1 MAQGRVLR
9 GLPARVPGRP
19 VRNRWDCAMKDIEE
33 KTDTCRLGRGG
44 GMDKDLTG
52 HARQSCGC
60 KRPSRICPIA
70 WIVATRRARRDLQA
84 APGCGSTACWKLGRA
99 SWRGRGVQVG

>member
-1 MAQGRVLR
+1 
-9 GLPARVPGRP
+9 
-19 VRNRWDCAMKDIEE
+19 MKDIEE

-84 APGCGSTACWKLGRA
+84 APGCGSPACWKRA
-99 SWRGRGVQVG
+99 LPRSEEHKAELQSLMRKPYAVCCLKKKTTQHSTS

>member
-1 MAQGRVLR
+1 
-9 GLPARVPGRP
+9 
-19 VRNRWDCAMKDIEE
+19 MKDIEE

-84 APGCGSTACWKLGRA
+84 APGCGSPACWKPALPFAFGHRAGRSEEHTSELQSLMRISYA
-99 SWRGRGVQVG
+99 VF

>member
-1 MAQGRVLR
+1 
-9 GLPARVPGRP
+9 
-19 VRNRWDCAMKDIEE
+19 MKDIEE

-52 HARQSCGC
+52 QARQSCSC

-70 WIVATRRARRDLQA
+70 WIVATRRARRNMQD
-84 APGCGSTACWKLGRA
+84 APVCESPACWKQALPFSFVQRAGRRT
-99 SWRGRGVQVG
+99 WRRDTSVARKEEEGAARPSPGES